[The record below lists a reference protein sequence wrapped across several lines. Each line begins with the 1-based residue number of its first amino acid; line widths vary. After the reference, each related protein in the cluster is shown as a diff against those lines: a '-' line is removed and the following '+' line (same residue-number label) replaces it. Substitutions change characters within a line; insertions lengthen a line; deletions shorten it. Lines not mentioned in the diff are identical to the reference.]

1 MNSYKYID
9 LFSGAGG
16 LSIGFGNS
24 DFELTLANDISEN
37 EIETFRKN
45 LKITHP
51 ETDPANIISGDIR
64 DLYTYLDIPGPESYQ
79 LNLLSVQT
87 KNEISKKNK
96 SSDLKNDK
104 FVSNLIDSIK
114 DIDVIVGGPPCQGFS
129 VIARSKKGSK
139 SL

>member
-37 EIETFRKN
+37 EIETFREN

-64 DLYTYLDIPGPESYQ
+64 DLYTYLDMPIAPE
-79 LNLLSVQT
+79 N
-87 KNEISKKNK
+87 
-96 SSDLKNDK
+96 
-104 FVSNLIDSIK
+104 
-114 DIDVIVGGPPCQGFS
+114 
-129 VIARSKKGSK
+129 
-139 SL
+139 